1 MNKKTSI
8 KQEKVSISPA
18 EVKKL
23 REETGAGIMDCKLAL
38 EEAKGDFKKA
48 KKIIEEKGIENA
60 AKKQERATCQG
71 YVATY
76 THSTGKVG
84 AIVEVLCE
92 TDFVA
97 RNEDFRNF
105 AREICLQV
113 AAMDPKNDRELLNQ
127 EYIRDPS
134 KTIEKVVKTHIAK
147 FGENIRIRNFQRFE
161 I

>member
-1 MNKKTSI
+1 MNKKTSS
-8 KQEKVSISPA
+8 KKEKVSISAA

-23 REETGAGIMDCKLAL
+23 RKETGAGIMDCKSAL
-38 EEAKGDFKKA
+38 EEAKGDFEKA
-48 KKIIEEKGIENA
+48 KKIIEKRGIEKA

-97 RNEDFRNF
+97 RNEDFQSF

-113 AAMDPKNDRELLNQ
+113 AAMDPKNDKELLKQ

-134 KTIEKVVKTHIAK
+134 KKIEEVVKTHIAK